1 MFNHGCHACGRKQC
15 HTKSPTCYANC
26 TVLAHVCGDDHLQG
40 CTSCGKRCHANNSD
54 ARCPYFQRMRGQID
68 WEANEA
74 QMRDT
79 EAGTD
84 GQIPHQSQ
92 ISWRFNGKTANGST
106 KLCVDGMSYYVQY
119 GNPGRLSEGEQNNCL
134 IDSLRQCTG
143 VQCDRKLVREDLL
156 RLYEAHAGR
165 ANVTFSSF
173 LDVEEHSKSIIRSLF
188 RHNTSGMSPSC
199 NTDDY
204 CVIVLYKDKEDHG
217 VVVGTKSARF
227 RLVVLN
233 TSDVHFDACL
243 PL

>member
-1 MFNHGCHACGRKQC
+1 MA
-15 HTKSPTCYANC
+15 KSLMDHQKIS
-26 TVLAHVCGDDHLQG
+26 VDDM
-40 CTSCGKRCHANNSD
+40 
-54 ARCPYFQRMRGQID
+54 P
-68 WEANEA
+68 
-74 QMRDT
+74 
-79 EAGTD
+79 
-84 GQIPHQSQ
+84 
-92 ISWRFNGKTANGST
+92 
-106 KLCVDGMSYYVQY
+106 YYVQY
-119 GNPGRLSEGEQNNCL
+119 GNPGKLSEGEQNNCL
-134 IDSLRQCTG
+134 IDSLRQCIG
-143 VQCDRKLVREDLL
+143 MKCDRKLVREDLL

-204 CVIVLYKDKEDHG
+204 CVIALYKDKEDHG